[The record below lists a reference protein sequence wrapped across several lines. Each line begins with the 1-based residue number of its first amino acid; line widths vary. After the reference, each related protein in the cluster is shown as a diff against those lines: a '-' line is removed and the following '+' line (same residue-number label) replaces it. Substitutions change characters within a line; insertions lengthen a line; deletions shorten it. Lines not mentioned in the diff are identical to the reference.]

1 MMASGR
7 SNLIA
12 RSGAFTGLPSWLK
25 SPALR
30 CWKTRACN
38 SISAGAAMSDELIGP
53 GDHVKAESTS
63 GAAFASVVRVL
74 GRFQFTRHLAG
85 DRLRRLD
92 LFHQVVVPG
101 ALDFEM
107 RRGAELDRLDQ
118 IVRHVGVD
126 AGLLE
131 GVERGARRPAADE
144 PGLEI
149 GLRRIGELAG
159 LPHVIAMAAD
169 QMR

>member
-7 SNLIA
+7 SGLIA

-38 SISAGAAMSDELIGP
+38 SISAGAAMSDELFGP

-63 GAAFASVVRVL
+63 GAANAMRSLDLIASSMIGSREYAARRKRAAFASVVRVL

-107 RRGAELDRLDQ
+107 RRGAELDRLD
-118 IVRHVGVD
+118 
-126 AGLLE
+126 
-131 GVERGARRPAADE
+131 
-144 PGLEI
+144 
-149 GLRRIGELAG
+149 
-159 LPHVIAMAAD
+159 
-169 QMR
+169 